1 MEKVYFVTN
10 RQPDDA
16 TNPTDF
22 GKDFSAD
29 GVANLRYGYARV
41 SGSKFDKHDIAV
53 AEEQLNLD
61 KDKGC
66 VAPGSVFGSQA
77 IMAQVRKEMTSK
89 HRDTLVYIHGY
100 NVTFKEALT
109 AAAKLASRL
118 KPHNDGHGVN
128 VVLFSWPSDGSA
140 MPYLAYA
147 SDRQDAAPSG
157 PAFARAFLKLADF
170 LQGASPEEE
179 CDHSL
184 HLLAHSMGNYVLR
197 HAVQEIRSY
206 YPGRPPRIFDQIFMM
221 AADEDDD
228 TFEHSY
234 KLGVLPRLARRVNVY
249 FNHGDVALQI
259 SDKTKGHP
267 DRLGTDG
274 PRLPQ
279 QVPAKVTQVDCTPV
293 VTGTVEHSYYID
305 SARVVK
311 DMLEV
316 LAGIPSD
323 EIKGRDYVPET
334 NRYRLQGKPAGRKK
348 TKKKRRR

>member
-10 RQPDDA
+10 RQPDDV
-16 TNPTDF
+16 THISDF
-22 GKDFSAD
+22 GKDFSED
-29 GVANLRYGYARV
+29 GVANLRYGYAKV
-41 SGSKFDKHDIAV
+41 SGRKFDKHEIAV
-53 AEEQLNLD
+53 ADEQLNLD
-61 KDKGC
+61 TAKGTL
-66 VAPGSVFGSQA
+66 AEGSVFGSA
-77 IMAQVRKEMTSK
+77 DIMAQVRKEMTSK
-89 HRDTLVYIHGY
+89 HRDTLVFIHGY
-100 NVTFKEALT
+100 NVKFKEALT
-109 AAAKLASRL
+109 AAAKLASEL
-118 KPHNDGHGVN
+118 KTHNGGKGVN

-157 PAFARAFLKLADF
+157 PAFARAFMTLADF
-170 LQGASPEEE
+170 LAGASPEEE

-206 YPGRPPRIFDQIFMM
+206 YPGRPPRIFDQIFLM

-234 KLGVLPRLARRVNVY
+234 KLGLLPRLARRVNVY
-249 FNHGDVALQI
+249 FNHGDIALQI

-279 QVPAKVTQVDCTPV
+279 QVPAKVSQVDCTPV
-293 VTGTVEHSYYID
+293 VTGAVEHSYYID
-305 SARVVK
+305 SKRVLQ
-311 DMLEV
+311 DMLQV
-316 LAGIPSD
+316 LAGVASD
-323 EIKGRDYVPET
+323 EIKGRNYVPET
-334 NRYRLQGKPAGRKK
+334 NRYRLKK
-348 TKKKRRR
+348 TPRKKKR